1 MLLDDLSSNDH
12 DLQLHSIAHGV
23 ITLEQLSLD
32 YGAERRRLRVVKM
45 RGMKYRG
52 GYHDFTIE
60 TGGLAIYPRLVA
72 AEHHKAFLG
81 ELTSTGSFEL
91 DALLGG
97 GIERGTS
104 MLLIGGAGVGK
115 SSIALTCAMAAAAR
129 GETGRRVRLRRG
141 TGHGF
146 RAGRRASACRCR
158 RMSTPVKSGF
168 SRSTRPRCRPA
179 NLPIWSDIASSTR
192 VFASSSSTA

>member
-23 ITLEQLSLD
+23 ITLEQLALD

-81 ELTSTGSFEL
+81 ELTSTGSAEL

-104 MLLIGGAGVGK
+104 LLLIGGAGVGK
-115 SSIALTCAMAAAAR
+115 SSIALTYAIAAAAR
-129 GETGRRVRLRRG
+129 GERVGVFAFDEGLG
-141 TGHGF
+141 TVF
-146 RAGRRASACRCR
+146 ARAAGSRDAAAGPCR
-158 RMSTPVKSGF
+158 R
-168 SRSTRPRCRPA
+168 RPDPRPA
-179 NLPIWSDIASSTR
+179 DRSGRDVARANSPTWSERGRKGRCI
-192 VFASSSSTA
+192 ASSSSTA